1 MLLIPLVSID
11 LGSVLLGQAMT
22 DQTATLE
29 VPLGPALTEQQAREI
44 FRQGEEAVVFALLT
58 LAQKLVDPQPAPPP
72 VVTPATPSAMVPPYL
87 KPKAD
92 GRRKRPGRKGGHP
105 GSRRPTP
112 EPNRRADHRLES
124 CPDCQGPLTR
134 TNQTRTR
141 LTEDIPEAITPVVTE
156 HTIHRDWCPRCQ
168 KAVEPVVTEALPGA
182 TLGNRTLVLSAW
194 LHYGLG
200 NTLAQIVAV
209 FNHHLTL
216 KVTPGGLIQ
225 MWYRLQ
231 AILFAW
237 YLEIQTEALG
247 SAVLHADETG
257 WRVNGKTH
265 WLWCFTTTDLTYFMI
280 DRSRGGPALAE
291 FFKNEFDGTLVT
303 DFWGAYNAV
312 VCARRQTCLVHL
324 LRELKTVDNYG
335 RPGPNWP
342 GFAKKLRCLLGDAI
356 RLKKRDDVPAEVY
369 ASRRAR
375 LTVRLDELIATEW
388 EDKDAKRLI
397 KRLRRHR
404 NDLLTFLDEADVPF
418 DNNHAERAIRPAV
431 MIRKNSFGNRSDRG
445 ADTQAVLMSVYRTL
459 QQRGHAPLKTVVDAL
474 TAYLK
479 TGKLPPLPAK
489 LTAVG

>member
-1 MLLIPLVSID
+1 
-11 LGSVLLGQAMT
+11 MT
-22 DQTATLE
+22 DRTTTLE
-29 VPLGPALTEQQAREI
+29 VPLGPALTERQAREI

-58 LAQKLVDPQPAPPP
+58 LAQRAADPQHSPST
-72 VVTPATPSAMVPPYL
+72 VVTPTTPSAMVPPYL

-92 GRRKRPGRKGGHP
+92 RRRKRPGREAGHP

-124 CPDCQGPLTR
+124 CPECHGPLTR
-134 TNQTRTR
+134 TNQTRAR
-141 LTEDIPEAITPVVTE
+141 VTEDIPEGVTPVVTE
-156 HTIHRDWCPRCQ
+156 HTIHRDWCPRCK
-168 KAVEPVVTEALPGA
+168 KAVEPVVTDALPGA

-200 NTLAQIVAV
+200 NTLSRIVAV
-209 FNHHLTL
+209 FNHHLTM
-216 KVTPGGLIQ
+216 KVTPGGLVQ
-225 MWYRLQ
+225 AWHRLQ
-231 AILFAW
+231 AVLFAW
-237 YLEIQTEALG
+237 YQEIQAQALG

-265 WLWCFTTTDLTYFMI
+265 WLWCFSTSDLTYFMI
-280 DRSRGGPALAE
+280 DRSRGSPALAE
-291 FFKNEFDGTLVT
+291 FFKEEFAGTLVT

-312 VCARRQTCLVHL
+312 ACARRQACLVHL
-324 LRELKTVDNYG
+324 LRELKTVDKYG

-342 GFAKKLRCLLGDAI
+342 GFAKKLRRLLGDAI
-356 RLKKRDDVPAEVY
+356 RLKKRDGVPAEEY
-369 ASRRAR
+369 ASKRAR

-404 NDLLTFLDEADVPF
+404 DDLLTFLDKPDVPF

-459 QQRGHAPLKTVVDAL
+459 QQRGHAPLKTVVEAI

-489 LTAVG
+489 LTAGG

>member
-1 MLLIPLVSID
+1 
-11 LGSVLLGQAMT
+11 MT
-22 DQTATLE
+22 DQTVATA

-44 FRQGEEAVVFALLT
+44 YRQGEEAVVFALLS
-58 LAQKLVDPQPAPPP
+58 LAQRLAEPRASST
-72 VVTPATPSAMVPPYL
+72 VVTPTTPSAMIPTFL

-92 GRRKRPGRKGGHP
+92 GRRKRPGREEGHP
-105 GSRRPTP
+105 GTRRPRP
-112 EPNRRADHRLES
+112 EVIDRQVDHRLET
-124 CPDCQGPLTR
+124 CPDCHGALTR
-134 TNQTRTR
+134 TNQARTR
-141 LTEDIPEAITPVVTE
+141 VTEDIPEAITPVVTE
-156 HTIHRDWCPRCQ
+156 HTIHRDWCPRCR

-200 NTLAQIVAV
+200 NTLSQIVAV

-216 KVTPGGLIQ
+216 KLSPGGLVQ

-280 DRSRGGPALAE
+280 DRSRGSPALAE
-291 FFKNEFDGTLVT
+291 FFKEEFNGTLVT
-303 DFWGAYNAV
+303 DFWGAYNKV

-324 LRELKTVDNYG
+324 LRDLKTVEKYG
-335 RPGPNWP
+335 RPGPHWP
-342 GFAKKLRCLLGDAI
+342 AFVKKLRRLLGDAI
-356 RLKKRDDVPAEVY
+356 RLKKRDDVSAEEH

-375 LTVRLDELIATEW
+375 LTVRLDELIATAW

-404 NDLLTFLDEADVPF
+404 NDLFTFLDETDVPF

-459 QQRGHAPLKTVVDAL
+459 QQRGHAPLRTVVDAL
-474 TAYLK
+474 TVYLA

-489 LTAVG
+489 VTPVG

>member
-1 MLLIPLVSID
+1 MTMTTAELPTLV
-11 LGSVLLGQAMT
+11 L
-22 DQTATLE
+22 
-29 VPLGPALTEQQAREI
+29 LGPALTEEQAREI
-44 FRQGEEAVVFALLT
+44 FRQGEEAVVFALLS
-58 LAQKLVDPQPAPPP
+58 LAKRLAEQQPSAAP
-72 VVTPATPSAMVPPYL
+72 VVTPTTPSAMVPSFL
-87 KPKAD
+87 KPGAA
-92 GRRKRPGRKGGHP
+92 GRRKRPGRKAGHP
-105 GSRRPTP
+105 GARRPTP
-112 EPNRRADHRLES
+112 ERVDRQVDHRLEH
-124 CPDCQGPLTR
+124 CPTCQGPLTR
-134 TNQTRTR
+134 TQQTRTR
-141 LTEDIPEAITPVVTE
+141 ITEDIPEQITPVVSE

-182 TLGNRTLVLSAW
+182 TVGNRTVVLSAW

-200 NTLAQIVAV
+200 NTLSQIVAV

-216 KVTPGGLIQ
+216 KLTPGGLVQ

-237 YLEIQTEALG
+237 YLEIQAEALG
-247 SAVLHADETG
+247 SAVLHGDETG

-280 DRSRGGPALAE
+280 DRSRGSPALAKFFQEE
-291 FFKNEFDGTLVT
+291 FAGTLVT

-312 VCARRQTCLVHL
+312 ACARRQTCLVHL
-324 LRELKTVDNYG
+324 LRDLMTVEKSQ

-342 GFAKKLRCLLGDAI
+342 AFAKKLRRLFGDAI
-356 RLKKRDDVPAEVY
+356 RLKKREGVPAAEY

-375 LTVRLDELIATEW
+375 LTVRLDELIATTW
-388 EDKDAKRLI
+388 DDPQAKRLI

-404 NDLLTFLDEADVPF
+404 DDLLTFLDHADVPF

-431 MIRKNSFGNRSDRG
+431 MIRKNSYGNRSERG
-445 ADTQAVLMSVYRTL
+445 ADAQAVLMSVYRTL

-474 TAYLK
+474 NTYLS

-489 LTAVG
+489 TTPLG

>member
-1 MLLIPLVSID
+1 
-11 LGSVLLGQAMT
+11 MT
-22 DQTATLE
+22 KQILATP
-29 VPLGPALTEQQAREI
+29 VIHGPALTEQQAREI
-44 FRQGEEAVVFALLT
+44 YRQGEEAVVFALLS
-58 LAQKLVDPQPAPPP
+58 LAQKVAEPPP
-72 VVTPATPSAMVPPYL
+72 TPLITPTTPSAMIPPYL

-92 GRRKRPGRKGGHP
+92 GRRKRPGRKVGHP

-112 EPNRRADHRLES
+112 EVIDQHVDHLLPC
-124 CPDCQGPLTR
+124 CPDCHGQLTR
-134 TNQTRTR
+134 TKQSRTR
-141 LTEDIPEAITPVVTE
+141 IIEDIPEKITPVVTE
-156 HTIHRDWCPRCQ
+156 HTIHRDWCPHCQ
-168 KAVEPVVTEALPGA
+168 KAVEPVVTAALPGA

-200 NTLAQIVAV
+200 NTLSQIVAV

-237 YLEIQTEALG
+237 YLAIQTEALN

-265 WLWCFTTTDLTYFMI
+265 WLWCFTTTDLTCFMI
-280 DRSRGGPALAE
+280 DRSRGSPALAE
-291 FFKNEFDGTLVT
+291 FFKDEFAGTLVT

-324 LRELKTVDNYG
+324 LRELKMVDKYG

-342 GFAKKLRCLLGDAI
+342 AFAKKLRRLLGDAI
-356 RLKKRDDVPAEVY
+356 RLKKRKGVPADEY
-369 ASRRAR
+369 ASRRER
-375 LTVRLDELIATEW
+375 LSVRLDDLIATQW
-388 EDKDAKRLI
+388 EAKDARRLI
-397 KRLRRHR
+397 KRLQRHCD
-404 NDLLTFLDEADVPF
+404 DLLTFLDEADVPF

-431 MIRKNSFGNRSDRG
+431 MIRKNSFGNRSDHG

-474 TAYLK
+474 TTYLATK
-479 TGKLPPLPAK
+479 ELPPLPARV
-489 LTAVG
+489 TADG

>member
-1 MLLIPLVSID
+1 LPRDRAAAIFFLLRLSTA
-11 LGSVLLGQAMT
+11 LGS
-22 DQTATLE
+22 
-29 VPLGPALTEQQAREI
+29 
-44 FRQGEEAVVFALLT
+44 
-58 LAQKLVDPQPAPPP
+58 PAPAGGAHTPP
-72 VVTPATPSAMVPPYL
+72 GTIPPYAKPSATP
-87 KPKAD
+87 
-92 GRRKRPGRKGGHP
+92 RRKKRGAVTGHP
-105 GSRRPTP
+105 GTARPRP
-112 EPNRRADHRLES
+112 EHIDRHRLHQLPA
-124 CPDCQGPLTR
+124 CPDCGGELTR
-134 TNQTRTR
+134 TGRTRTR
-141 LTEDIPEAITPVVTE
+141 LVEDIPDDRRPEVTE
-156 HTIHRDWCPRCQ
+156 HTIHRDWCPQCQ
-168 KAVEPVVTEALPGA
+168 KAVEPVVTDALPGA

-200 NTLAQIVAV
+200 NTLSQIVAV

-237 YLEIQTEALG
+237 YLEIQAQALD
-247 SAVLHADETG
+247 SAVLHGDETG

-280 DRSRGGPALAE
+280 DRSRGSPALMQ
-291 FFKNEFDGTLVT
+291 FFKDEFAGTLVT

-312 VCARRQTCLVHL
+312 ICARKQKCLVHL
-324 LRELKTVDNYG
+324 LRELKTVEKYG

-342 GFAKKLRCLLGDAI
+342 AFAKELRRLLGGAI
-356 RLKKRDDVPAEVY
+356 RLKKRAEVPAEEY

-375 LTVRLDELIATEW
+375 LTARLDELIATEW

-404 NDLLTFLDEADVPF
+404 DELLTFLDEPGVPF
-418 DNNHAERAIRPAV
+418 DNNHGERWIRPAV

-474 TAYLK
+474 TTYLK

-489 LTAVG
+489 IAADG

>member
-1 MLLIPLVSID
+1 
-11 LGSVLLGQAMT
+11 MT
-22 DQTATLE
+22 DQAPTLD
-29 VPLGPALTEQQAREI
+29 VPLGPALTERQAREI
-44 FRQGEEAVVFALLT
+44 YRQGEEAVVFALLS
-58 LAQKLVDPQPAPPP
+58 LAQRVADPQSSPTP
-72 VVTPATPSAMVPPYL
+72 VVSPTTPSAMIPPYL
-87 KPKAD
+87 KPKTD
-92 GRRKRPGRKGGHP
+92 GRRKRPGRKAGHP

-112 EPNRRADHRLES
+112 EVIDHHTDHRLPA
-124 CPDCQGPLTR
+124 CPECHGPLTR
-134 TNQTRTR
+134 TNQARTR
-141 LTEDIPEAITPVVTE
+141 ITEDIPGSITPVVTE
-156 HTIHRDWCPRCQ
+156 HTIHRDWCPRCR
-168 KAVEPVVTEALPGA
+168 KAVEPVVTAALAGA

-194 LHYGLG
+194 LHFGLG
-200 NTLAQIVAV
+200 NTLSQVVAV

-216 KVTPGGLIQ
+216 KLTPGGLIQ

-237 YLEIQTEALG
+237 YLEIQAQALD
-247 SAVLHADETG
+247 SAVLHADEAG

-280 DRSRGGPALAE
+280 NRSRGSPALAE
-291 FFKNEFDGTLVT
+291 FFKAEFAGTLVT

-312 VCARRQTCLVHL
+312 ACVRKQKCLVHL
-324 LRELKTVDNYG
+324 LRELKTVETYG

-342 GFAKKLRCLLGDAI
+342 AFAKKLRRLLGDAI
-356 RLKKRDDVPAEVY
+356 RLKKREGVPAEDH

-375 LTVRLDELIATEW
+375 LTIRLDELIATEW

-404 NDLLTFLDEADVPF
+404 DELLTFLDEPEVPF
-418 DNNHAERAIRPAV
+418 DNNHGERAIRPAV

-474 TAYLK
+474 TTYLK
-479 TGKLPPLPAK
+479 TGALPPLPAK
-489 LTAVG
+489 VSAAG

>member
-1 MLLIPLVSID
+1 
-11 LGSVLLGQAMT
+11 MT

-29 VPLGPALTEQQAREI
+29 VALGPALTEQQAREI
-44 FRQGEEAVVFALLT
+44 YRQGEEAVVFALLS
-58 LAQKLVDPQPAPPP
+58 LAQRVVDPQPSPTP
-72 VVTPATPSAMVPPYL
+72 VVTPTTPSAMIPPYL

-92 GRRKRPGRKGGHP
+92 RRRKRPGRKAGHP

-124 CPDCQGPLTR
+124 CPECHGPLTR
-134 TNQTRTR
+134 TNQVRTR
-141 LTEDIPEAITPVVTE
+141 ITEDIPEAITPVVTE

-168 KAVEPVVTEALPGA
+168 KAVEPVVTDALPGA

-200 NTLAQIVAV
+200 NTLSQIVAV

-216 KVTPGGLIQ
+216 KVTPGGLVQ

-247 SAVLHADETG
+247 SAVLHGDETG

-265 WLWCFTTTDLTYFMI
+265 WLWCFATRDLTYFMI
-280 DRSRGGPALAE
+280 DRSRGSPALAE
-291 FFKNEFDGTLVT
+291 FFKDEFAGTLVT

-312 VCARRQTCLVHL
+312 ACARRQTCLVHL
-324 LRELKTVDNYG
+324 LRELKTVDKYG

-342 GFAKKLRCLLGDAI
+342 AFAKKLQRLLGDAI
-356 RLKKRDDVPAEVY
+356 RLKKREGVPAEEY

-375 LTVRLDELIATEW
+375 LTARLDELIATAW

-404 NDLLTFLDEADVPF
+404 DDLLTFLDEPDVPF

-431 MIRKNSFGNRSDRG
+431 MIRKNSFGNRSNRG

-474 TAYLK
+474 TVYLK

-489 LTAVG
+489 LTAAG

>member
-1 MLLIPLVSID
+1 
-11 LGSVLLGQAMT
+11 MT
-22 DQTATLE
+22 GQTATLE

-44 FRQGEEAVVFALLT
+44 YRQGEEAVVFALLS
-58 LAQKLVDPQPAPPP
+58 LAQKLVEPQPST
-72 VVTPATPSAMVPPYL
+72 VVTPTTPSAMIPPYL

-92 GRRKRPGRKGGHP
+92 GRRKHPGRKPGHP

-112 EPNRRADHRLES
+112 EPNRQADHRLES
-124 CPDCQGPLTR
+124 CPECHGPLTR

-141 LTEDIPEAITPVVTE
+141 LTEDIPEAITPVITE
-156 HTIHRDWCPRCQ
+156 HTIHRDWCPRCR
-168 KAVEPVVTEALPGA
+168 KAVEPVVTDALPAA

-200 NTLAQIVAV
+200 NTLSQIVAV

-237 YLEIQTEALG
+237 YLEIQAQALD

-265 WLWCFTTTDLTYFMI
+265 WLWCFAATDLTFFMI

-291 FFKNEFDGTLVT
+291 FFKDEFAGVLVT

-312 VCARRQTCLVHL
+312 ACARKQRCLVHL
-324 LRELKTVDNYG
+324 LRELKTVEKYG

-342 GFAKKLRCLLGDAI
+342 AFAKKLRRLLGDAI
-356 RLKKRDDVPAEVY
+356 RLKKREEVPAEEF
-369 ASRRAR
+369 ASRRER
-375 LTVRLDELIATEW
+375 LTVRLDDLIATEW

-397 KRLRRHR
+397 KRLKRHR
-404 NDLLTFLDEADVPF
+404 DELLTFLDESEVPF
-418 DNNHAERAIRPAV
+418 DNNHGERAIRPAV

-474 TAYLK
+474 VTYLK

-489 LTAVG
+489 VTVAG

>member
-1 MLLIPLVSID
+1 
-11 LGSVLLGQAMT
+11 MT
-22 DQTATLE
+22 DQALATT

-44 FRQGEEAVVFALLT
+44 YRQGEEAVVFALLT
-58 LAQKLVDPQPAPPP
+58 LAQMRADAASKS
-72 VVTPATPSAMVPPYL
+72 VVTPTTPSAMIPPFL
-87 KPKAD
+87 KPKAN
-92 GRRKRPGRKGGHP
+92 GRRKRPGREKGHP

-112 EPNRRADHRLES
+112 EVIDNRVDHRLQT
-124 CPDCQGPLTR
+124 CPDCHGPLTR

-141 LTEDIPEAITPVVTE
+141 IIEDIPEAITPVVTE

-168 KAVEPVVTEALPGA
+168 KAVEPTVTDALPGA
-182 TLGNRTLVLSAW
+182 TIGNRALVLSAW

-200 NTLAQIVAV
+200 NTLSQIVAV
-209 FNHHLTL
+209 FNHHLTM
-216 KVTPGGLIQ
+216 KVTPGGLVQ
-225 MWYRLQ
+225 MGYRLQ

-265 WLWCFTTTDLTYFMI
+265 WLWCFTTTDLTYFLI
-280 DRSRGGPALAE
+280 DRSRGSPALAE
-291 FFKNEFDGTLVT
+291 FFKDEFGGTLVT
-303 DFWGAYNAV
+303 DFWGAYNKV

-324 LRELKTVDNYG
+324 LRDLKTVEKYG
-335 RPGPNWP
+335 RPGPHWP
-342 GFAKKLRCLLGDAI
+342 AFVKKLRRLLGDAI
-356 RLKKRDDVPAEVY
+356 RLKKRDDVPAQEY

-375 LTVRLDELIATEW
+375 LTVRLDELIATAW
-388 EDKDAKRLI
+388 EDKDARRLI

-404 NDLLTFLDEADVPF
+404 DDLFTFLDEPEVPF

-459 QQRGHAPLKTVVDAL
+459 QQRGHAPLKTIVDAL
-474 TAYLK
+474 STSLV

-489 LTAVG
+489 VTPLG

>member
-1 MLLIPLVSID
+1 M
-11 LGSVLLGQAMT
+11 
-22 DQTATLE
+22 DQTSATTAA
-29 VPLGPALTEQQAREI
+29 LGPALTEQQAREI
-44 FRQGEEAVVFALLT
+44 YRQGEEAVVFALLT
-58 LAQKLVDPQPAPPP
+58 LAHRVAEPDAATPAT
-72 VVTPATPSAMVPPYL
+72 VTPTTPSAMIPPYL
-87 KPKAD
+87 KTNPG
-92 GRRKRPGRKGGHP
+92 GRRKRPGRKDGHP
-105 GSRRPTP
+105 GARRTTP
-112 EPNRRADHRLES
+112 DPNRHVAHRLES
-124 CPDCQGPLTR
+124 CPECHGPLTR
-134 TNQTRTR
+134 TKQTRTR

-156 HTIHRDWCPRCQ
+156 HTIHRDWCPHCR
-168 KAVEPVVTEALPGA
+168 KAVEPVVTDALPGA
-182 TLGNRTLVLSAW
+182 TLGHRTLVLSAW

-237 YLEIQTEALG
+237 YLEIQAQALG
-247 SAVLHADETG
+247 SAVLHGDETG
-257 WRVNGKTH
+257 WRVDGKTH

-280 DRSRGGPALAE
+280 DRSRGSPALRKFFQDE
-291 FFKNEFDGTLVT
+291 FAGTLVT
-303 DFWGAYNAV
+303 DFWGAYNKI

-324 LRELKTVDNYG
+324 LRELKTVDKYG

-342 GFAKKLRCLLGDAI
+342 AFAKKLRRLLGDAI
-356 RLKKRDDVPAEVY
+356 RLKKREDTPIEEY
-369 ASRRAR
+369 TSRRAR
-375 LTVRLDELIATEW
+375 LSVRLDELIDTQW
-388 EDKDAKRLI
+388 EDKDAQRLI

-404 NDLLTFLDEADVPF
+404 DDLLTFLDEPEVPF

-445 ADTQAVLMSVYRTL
+445 ADAQAVLMSVYRTL
-459 QQRGHAPLKTVVDAL
+459 QQRGHAPLQTVVTSL

-489 LTAVG
+489 ATATG

>member
-1 MLLIPLVSID
+1 
-11 LGSVLLGQAMT
+11 MT
-22 DQTATLE
+22 QQTFATT

-44 FRQGEEAVVFALLT
+44 YRQGEEAVVFALLT
-58 LAQKLVDPQPAPPP
+58 LAQMQASAASNPT
-72 VVTPATPSAMVPPYL
+72 VTPTTPSAMIPPFL
-87 KPKAD
+87 KPKAG
-92 GRRKRPGRKGGHP
+92 GRRKRPGREKGHP

-112 EPNRRADHRLES
+112 EVIDNHVDHRLET
-124 CPDCQGPLTR
+124 CPDCHGALTR
-134 TNQTRTR
+134 TNQARTR
-141 LTEDIPEAITPVVTE
+141 ITEDVPETITPVVTE
-156 HTIHRDWCPRCQ
+156 HTIHRDWCPRCR
-168 KAVEPVVTEALPGA
+168 KAVEPVVTDALPGA

-200 NTLAQIVAV
+200 NTLSQIVAV
-209 FNHHLTL
+209 FNHHLTM
-216 KVTPGGLIQ
+216 KVTGGGLIQ

-237 YLEIQTEALG
+237 YLEVQAQALG

-257 WRVNGKTH
+257 WRVNGATH

-280 DRSRGGPALAE
+280 DRSRGSPALSQ
-291 FFKNEFDGTLVT
+291 FFKDEFDGTLVT
-303 DFWGAYNAV
+303 DFWGAYNKV

-324 LRELKTVDNYG
+324 LRELKTVDKYG

-342 GFAKKLRCLLGDAI
+342 AFVKKLRRLLGDAI
-356 RLKKRDDVPAEVY
+356 RLKKREEVPAGEH
-369 ASRRAR
+369 ASRRERLTAR
-375 LTVRLDELIATEW
+375 LDGLIAAEW

-404 NDLLTFLDEADVPF
+404 DDLFTFLDEPEVPF

-459 QQRGHAPLKTVVDAL
+459 QQRGHAPLKTVVEAL
-474 TAYLK
+474 STYLA

-489 LTAVG
+489 VTPLG

>member
-1 MLLIPLVSID
+1 MT
-11 LGSVLLGQAMT
+11 GQTLA
-22 DQTATLE
+22 TA

-44 FRQGEEAVVFALLT
+44 YRQGEEAVVFALLA
-58 LAQKLVDPQPAPPP
+58 LAENLAEPHASSTP
-72 VVTPATPSAMVPPYL
+72 VVTPTTPSAMIPTFL

-92 GRRKRPGRKGGHP
+92 GRRKRPGREKGHP
-105 GSRRPTP
+105 GTRRPTP
-112 EPNRRADHRLES
+112 EVIDRQVDHRLET
-124 CPDCQGPLTR
+124 CPDCHGALTR
-134 TNQTRTR
+134 TNQARTR
-141 LTEDIPEAITPVVTE
+141 VTEDIPEAITPVVTE

-182 TLGNRTLVLSAW
+182 TLGNRTSVLSAW

-200 NTLAQIVAV
+200 NTLSQIVAV

-216 KVTPGGLIQ
+216 KLSPGGLVQ

-237 YLEIQTEALG
+237 YLEIQAEALG

-280 DRSRGGPALAE
+280 DRSRGSPALAE
-291 FFKNEFDGTLVT
+291 FFKDEFQGTLVT
-303 DFWGAYNAV
+303 DFWGAYNKV

-324 LRELKTVDNYG
+324 LRELKTVEKYG
-335 RPGPNWP
+335 RPGPHWP
-342 GFAKKLRCLLGDAI
+342 AFVKKLRRLLGDAI
-356 RLKKRDDVPAEVY
+356 RLKKREEVPVEEY

-375 LTVRLDELIATEW
+375 LTVRLDELIATAW
-388 EDKDAKRLI
+388 EDKDAKRLL

-404 NDLLTFLDEADVPF
+404 DDLFTFLDEPDVPF

-459 QQRGHAPLKTVVDAL
+459 QQRGQAPLRTVVDAL
-474 TAYLK
+474 AVYLA

-489 LTAVG
+489 VTPVG

>member
-1 MLLIPLVSID
+1 
-11 LGSVLLGQAMT
+11 MT
-22 DQTATLE
+22 DQTLATP

-44 FRQGEEAVVFALLT
+44 YRQGEEAVVFALLT
-58 LAQKLVDPQPAPPP
+58 LAQRAAEPNPSPTPA
-72 VVTPATPSAMVPPYL
+72 VTPTTPSAMIPPYL
-87 KPKAD
+87 KPKPP
-92 GRRKRPGRKGGHP
+92 GRRKRPGREAGHP
-105 GSRRPTP
+105 GSRRPPP
-112 EPNRRADHRLES
+112 EAIDHHADHRLRA
-124 CPDCQGPLTR
+124 CPECHGPLTR

-141 LTEDIPEAITPVVTE
+141 ITEDIPEAITPVVTE
-156 HTIHRDWCPRCQ
+156 HTIHRDWCPHCR

-200 NTLAQIVAV
+200 NTLSQIVAI

-237 YLEIQTEALG
+237 YLEIQAQALG
-247 SAVLHADETG
+247 SAVLHGDETG
-257 WRVNGKTH
+257 WRVDGKTH

-280 DRSRGGPALAE
+280 DRSRGSPALAE
-291 FFKNEFDGTLVT
+291 FFKAEFAGTLVT
-303 DFWGAYNAV
+303 DFWGAYNSV

-324 LRELKTVDNYG
+324 LRELKTVDKYG

-342 GFAKKLRCLLGDAI
+342 GFAKKLRRLLGDAI
-356 RLKKRDDVPAEVY
+356 RLKKRDDVLAEEP

-404 NDLLTFLDEADVPF
+404 DDLLTFLDEADVPF

-431 MIRKNSFGNRSDRG
+431 MIRKNSFGNRSARG

-459 QQRGHAPLKTVVDAL
+459 QQRGHAPLKTIVDAL
-474 TAYLK
+474 KNYLA

-489 LTAVG
+489 LAAAG